1 MTTENVTPG
10 GGAQQTPKN
19 AEIET
24 YQGSDM
30 ESAEKGTSPESFDEY
45 MVRLKISKFMAL
57 TQKARRIN
65 ERVRGFSPVY
75 DFIINAYRFIKSH
88 IGGSRRSC
96 VYASDIPY
104 TLETIARAIDIP
116 GKIAELVDF
125 CTQWKADRQ
134 RKRIQSLVHI
144 DAREFRDYVWGMRD
158 DLPITDKEGTPI
170 EVEPYPGLVE
180 RSVMRLHALSQIGFK
195 KVGSNV
201 ASIIGPIFLTII
213 LTFIIIGAFVFEVQQ
228 SMRDYDAI
236 DPGGDYSGVMGSL
249 RMINAVTLIRM
260 GAFIP
265 AVFSLPD
272 ELPRM
277 FLSVAIHSD
286 LLHMLGNLLFLI
298 PACIVVESRFGKP
311 ALLASILLAII
322 GDTVAQFVESG
333 ITGNPYIIACGASGV
348 LYGVVSAGVL
358 AWLLKKKTP
367 EEKSFDSPH
376 FLFIIAFLTLPGI
389 FIDGGGSLLGALMGA
404 QSNVSLSGHLGGF
417 FGGIIAALMMPMREH
432 RFPIWVRIVIASV
445 CVAVVAWLV
454 FCYQGA
460 QISPLDAPPLFSPL
474 EDWYGFLEV
483 YMDALSQY
491 FT

>member
-1 MTTENVTPG
+1 MTTENVTPSVG
-10 GGAQQTPKN
+10 TQQTPKN
-19 AEIET
+19 VEMET

-45 MVRLKISKFMAL
+45 RVWLKISKFMAFA
-57 TQKARRIN
+57 QKARRFN

-88 IGGSRRSC
+88 IGGSRHSC
-96 VYASDIPY
+96 VYASDVPY

-125 CTQWKADRQ
+125 CTQWKADKQ
-134 RKRIQSLVHI
+134 RKKIQSLAHI
-144 DAREFRDYVWGMRD
+144 DAQEFRYYVWGLRD
-158 DLPITDKEGTPI
+158 DLPITDKDGTPI
-170 EVEPYPGLVE
+170 EAAPYPGFFE
-180 RSVMRLHALSQIGFK
+180 RLCMRLRALSQIGFK
-195 KVGSNV
+195 QVGSNV
-201 ASIIGPIFLTII
+201 ASIIGPILLTII
-213 LTFIIIGAFVFEVQQ
+213 FTFIIIGMFIFEVQQ
-228 SMRDYDAI
+228 SMQDYDAI

-249 RMINAVTLIRM
+249 RMVNAVTLIRM

-277 FLSVAIHSD
+277 FLSAVLHSD
-286 LLHMLGNLLFLI
+286 MLHMLGNLMLLI

-367 EEKSFDSPH
+367 EEKSYDSPH
-376 FLFIIAFLTLPGI
+376 FLFIIAFLTVPGI

-404 QSNVSLSGHLGGF
+404 QSNVSLSGHLGGL

-432 RFPIWVRIVIASV
+432 KFPVWVRLVIAAF
-445 CVAVVAWLV
+445 CVAAVAGLF
-454 FCYQGA
+454 FCYQSA
-460 QISPLDAPPLFSPL
+460 QIPSLDAPPLFSPL
-474 EDWYGFLEV
+474 EDWYGFLEA

-491 FT
+491 FA